1 VLEKLK
7 AAYLLWYGYY
17 QTIPKTHRHTL
28 GARVDTLFVECMESI
43 ATASFLS
50 KQEKQPYVRQAIRK
64 SDVLKLFLMI
74 LWETKSLDTKK
85 YIALSQKMDE
95 VGRMLGGW
103 NGQLQKK
110 LPRFGEEMKRIAQA
124 DR

>member
-1 VLEKLK
+1 
-7 AAYLLWYGYY
+7 
-17 QTIPKTHRHTL
+17 
-28 GARVDTLFVECMESI
+28 MESI

-64 SDVLKLFLMI
+64 SDVIKLFLMI

-103 NGQLQKK
+103 NGQLQKNFPDLGK
-110 LPRFGEEMKRIAQA
+110 K
-124 DR
+124 